1 MILKVNLQRFV
12 IVLCALFIFSLACVL
27 PSQMSVER
35 AFIAPRLSSAPL
47 PPVPTASTWQMVVC
61 YVDPEEGGLRVRVG
75 AGQSSRQI
83 GWLYDGD
90 TVTVSNP
97 TIATD
102 LGVWYYVENESVAG
116 WVNGRWLC
124 AIRKGS
130 RR

>member
-1 MILKVNLQRFV
+1 MTVTVIIKRFA
-12 IVLCALFIFSLACVL
+12 IVLCVLFIFSLACVL
-27 PSQMSVER
+27 PSQMPVER
-35 AFIAPRLSSAPL
+35 AFIAPVLSAAPL
-47 PPVPTASTWQMVVC
+47 PPAPTTSTWQMVVC
-61 YVDPEEGGLRVRVG
+61 YVDPEKGGLRVRAGV
-75 AGQSSRQI
+75 GQSSRQI

-102 LGVWYYVENESVAG
+102 LGVWYYVENDNVAG

-124 AIRKGS
+124 PTRRDS

>member
-12 IVLCALFIFSLACVL
+12 FISCVLFVLSLACVL
-27 PSQMSVER
+27 PSQMPVER

-61 YVDPEEGGLRVRVG
+61 YVDPKEGGLRVRAGV
-75 AGQSSRQI
+75 GQSSRQI
-83 GWLYDGD
+83 DWLYDGNL
-90 TVTVSNP
+90 VIVSNP
-97 TIATD
+97 TIASD
-102 LGVWYYVENESVAG
+102 LGLWYYVENESVAG

-124 AIRKGS
+124 PIRRDS